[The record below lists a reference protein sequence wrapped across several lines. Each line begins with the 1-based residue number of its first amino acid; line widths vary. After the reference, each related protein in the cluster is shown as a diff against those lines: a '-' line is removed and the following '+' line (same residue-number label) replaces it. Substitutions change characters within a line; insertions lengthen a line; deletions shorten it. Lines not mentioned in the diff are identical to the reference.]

1 MKLTKEQAIKEH
13 RKMWNWI
20 ADQYEEGRAAAIYEL
35 KSEYMGEYM
44 EETELE
50 ERPFHNCFCCEY
62 ASEKVDSM
70 ISSAKDIAS
79 VPHRCMQCPVI
90 WGTELKSHFFACEHS
105 LSAYQR
111 LKEESDKFNKLDV
124 DSELCAR
131 LARAIA
137 NLPERE
143 CV

>member
-1 MKLTKEQAIKEH
+1 MKLTKEQAIEEH

-20 ADQYEEGRAAAIYEL
+20 ADQYEEGRATDIYTL

-79 VPHRCMQCPVI
+79 VPHRCTQCPVI
-90 WGTELKSHFFACEHS
+90 WGTEVYDKFFPCEHF
-105 LSAYQR
+105 LCAYQK
-111 LKEESDKFNKLDV
+111 LKNESCKLDKLDV

-131 LARAIA
+131 FAREIA

>member
-1 MKLTKEQAIKEH
+1 MKLTKEQAIEEH

-20 ADQYEEGRAAAIYEL
+20 ADQYEEGRATDIYTL

-70 ISSAKDIAS
+70 ISR
-79 VPHRCMQCPVI
+79 PHRCTQCPVI
-90 WGTELKSHFFACEHS
+90 WGTEIHSHFFACEHS
-105 LSAYQR
+105 FSAYGK
-111 LKEESDKFNKLDV
+111 LKKESDKFNKLDV

-131 LARAIA
+131 FAREIA
-137 NLPERE
+137 NLPERK

>member
-1 MKLTKEQAIKEH
+1 MELTKQKAIEEH

-20 ADQYEEGRAAAIYEL
+20 ADQYEEGCTMDIHAL
-35 KSEYMGEYM
+35 KFKYM

-50 ERPFHNCFCCEY
+50 ERPLHNCFCCEY

-70 ISSAKDIAS
+70 ISSAKDIES
-79 VPHRCMQCPVI
+79 VPHRCTQCPVI
-90 WGTELKSHFFACEHS
+90 WGTEVYSHLLPCEHF
-105 LSAYQR
+105 LSAYQK
-111 LKEESDKFNKLDV
+111 LKEESCRLYKLDV

-131 LARAIA
+131 FAREIA

>member
-1 MKLTKEQAIKEH
+1 MKLTKGQAIEEH

-20 ADQYEEGRAAAIYEL
+20 ADQYEEGRAKDIYAL
-35 KSEYMGEYM
+35 KSEYMIKAEIK
-44 EETELE
+44 
-50 ERPFHNCFCCEY
+50 ERPLHNCFCCKY
-62 ASEKVDSM
+62 AKEKIVSM

-79 VPHRCMQCPVI
+79 VPHRCTQCPVI
-90 WGTELKSHFFACEHS
+90 WGTEVYSHIFACEHFY
-105 LSAYQR
+105 SAYEK
-111 LKEESDKFNKLDV
+111 LKRESCELDKLGV

-131 LARAIA
+131 FAREIA